1 MINLSGD
8 TKKEVTTE
16 EKARREESK
25 KIRNSLK
32 IKIGTYN
39 SGDAIQ
45 DLVKLADDIR
55 SKMRYYSEED
65 SRFDSGKFYK
75 ALYKALTGTDVS
87 EMGDEEE
94 INMNMND
101 YYFKHVDIT
110 KYGLSENE
118 GIVPYGFYWDTFDLS
133 PLRCYID
140 SYNCNRILGFVRNN
154 DTVDKLCELARVSK
168 EYDEVLFLLCLY
180 QIVSLKYVI
189 YKTGRVDFVSS
200 RIANLHNEE
209 LDYGTDGYK
218 RVFLFEGA
226 AYWYT
231 SSICMVALKDNASLE
246 KYMAD
251 FICALKMIKDPAAF
265 STNLYLSKG
274 FTIGRDVDFSG
285 LDLDT
290 SSMLCLVCG
299 YYDYIVSSECD
310 NSLAELFAEKIKDL
324 LLYGYDCSGMKRIV
338 GMNQYEDEVV
348 CFIPSF
354 VICVVEEYTNK
365 KVIPFNNG

>member
-1 MINLSGD
+1 MINLSGN
-8 TKKEVTTE
+8 TKKEVTPE
-16 EKARREESK
+16 EKARREKSEEIK
-25 KIRNSLK
+25 NHLK
-32 IKIGTYN
+32 EVKVGTYEDA
-39 SGDAIQ
+39 DAIQ
-45 DLVKLADDIR
+45 RLVKVTDDIR
-55 SKMRYYSEED
+55 RKMKYYTDD
-65 SRFDSGKFYK
+65 SSYDGMEFYK
-75 ALYKALTGTDVS
+75 ALYKALTGESIAETGKSSVNIGS
-87 EMGDEEE
+87 EDFCDM
-94 INMNMND
+94 
-101 YYFKHVDIT
+101 VDIT
-110 KYGLSENE
+110 KYGLSKNNS
-118 GIVPYGFYWDTFDLS
+118 VTPYGLYWGPSAKS
-133 PLRCYID
+133 PVRKFTDSKHNYRSID
-140 SYNCNRILGFVRNN
+140 FIHN
-154 DTVDKLCELARVSK
+154 DTLDKLCELAKTSRM
-168 EYDEVLFLLCLY
+168 YDEVLFLLCLF
-180 QIVSLKYVI
+180 QVVDFEYVI
-189 YKTGRVDFVSS
+189 STVGRVDFVSL
-200 RIANLHNEE
+200 RIANLHGGK
-209 LDYGTDGYK
+209 LDYGSDGYK
-218 RVFLFEGA
+218 RVFLFGGA
-226 AYWYT
+226 AYWYALA
-231 SSICMVALKDNASLE
+231 ICRVALRNNASLE

-365 KVIPFNNG
+365 KVIPSNNG